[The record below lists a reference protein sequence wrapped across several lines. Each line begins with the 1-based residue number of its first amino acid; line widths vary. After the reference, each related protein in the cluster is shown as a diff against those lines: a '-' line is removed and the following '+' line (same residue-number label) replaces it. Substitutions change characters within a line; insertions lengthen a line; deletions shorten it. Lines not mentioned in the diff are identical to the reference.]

1 MSDPKTPNETP
12 EDQVS
17 DTDHAPESL
26 EAEAA
31 PKQDDVIEDAEILD
45 EQPGDA
51 VAEEETAEIA
61 DGTEEPAEE
70 TTEENAETS
79 DETTSEDSFTDD
91 VSGDETPTGETPDD
105 AGASDETPIDDMPAE
120 AEAAAE
126 AETPTEAPEP
136 EPLPDPEPIAAK
148 QAEPAPQPAPV
159 VVQKKG
165 GFMAPFLGGVIAAGL
180 GFGLCYYLVGEG
192 IIGTEDNS
200 AEIAKIGGLESS
212 IAALQ
217 SELATVAAAPSED
230 PRVDA
235 IAGAVESVEG
245 TVSSVADQIG
255 TLQGELG
262 TLQSEISAQTGL
274 ISNLEEQM
282 AAIAALPEGTETAD
296 SAAMAAL
303 QATLAQQQEENAAM
317 QARLAE
323 AAAAA
328 QAQME
333 AAQAE
338 MEAVRTQAGAL
349 QSETQSAVDEA
360 SNRAFV
366 SNLSAALE
374 NGSSFAGA
382 VDGITVPV
390 PEALST
396 VAAGGVETLLDL
408 QRQFPA
414 AARAGLAES
423 LKATVGDKP
432 QDRVFAFLRAQVG
445 ARSLEA
451 REGDDPDAIL
461 SRAQEAVNAG
471 QLEAALAEI
480 AALPAEGQS
489 AMGAWIGAAQARV
502 DAIAALDA
510 LATEINSN

>member
-17 DTDHAPESL
+17 DTDQAPDSL
-26 EAEAA
+26 DAEAT
-31 PKQDDVIEDAEILD
+31 PKPDEVIEDAEILD
-45 EQPGDA
+45 EQPDEA
-51 VAEEETAEIA
+51 AADDDTAETAEEA
-61 DGTEEPAEE
+61 PETDAPEAETAAEDTAGATEE
-70 TTEENAETS
+70 TVS
-79 DETTSEDSFTDD
+79 DEDFTDD
-91 VSGDETPTGETPDD
+91 VSGDETP
-105 AGASDETPIDDMPAE
+105 AE
-120 AEAAAE
+120 EAAQDGDTDLDTENPADTPE
-126 AETPTEAPEP
+126 AIEPEPQPEP
-136 EPLPDPEPIAAK
+136 EPEPISAAP
-148 QAEPAPQPAPV
+148 AEPAPQPAPV

-165 GFMAPFLGGVIAAGL
+165 GFMGPFLGGVVAAGL

-217 SELATVAAAPSED
+217 SEMATVAAAPSED

-245 TVSSVADQIG
+245 TVSDVANQIG

-296 SAAMAAL
+296 SAAMVAL
-303 QATLAQQQEENAAM
+303 QATLAQQQEANAAM
-317 QARLAE
+317 QAQLAE

-366 SNLSAALE
+366 SNLAAALE

-382 VDGITVPV
+382 VDGITVAV
-390 PEALST
+390 PDALTT
-396 VAAGGVETLLDL
+396 VADSGVETLLDL

-414 AARAGLAES
+414 AARAGLADS
-423 LKATVGDKP
+423 LKATVGDAP

-451 REGDDPDAIL
+451 REGDDPDAVL
-461 SRAQEAVNAG
+461 SRAQEAVNSG

-480 AALPAEGQS
+480 AALPAEGQA

-510 LATEINSN
+510 FATEINSN

>member
-1 MSDPKTPNETP
+1 MLSVSDPKTPNETP

-17 DTDHAPESL
+17 DTEHNPESL
-26 EAEAA
+26 DAEAKT
-31 PKQDDVIEDAEILD
+31 KQDELIEDAEILD
-45 EQPGDA
+45 EQPADTA
-51 VAEEETAEIA
+51 TEEEVAATSDDSSETTDATETDAEV
-61 DGTEEPAEE
+61 TEEAPE
-70 TTEENAETS
+70 TAS
-79 DETTSEDSFTDD
+79 DESPTEDSTLDEVTTDD
-91 VSGDETPTGETPDD
+91 VAADPDAEKPED
-105 AGASDETPIDDMPAE
+105 TSEMSDPEPQ
-120 AEAAAE
+120 
-126 AETPTEAPEP
+126 PEP
-136 EPLPDPEPIAAK
+136 EPVVEDLST
-148 QAEPAPQPAPV
+148 AETAPQPAPQPAPV
-159 VVQKKG
+159 VVKKKG
-165 GFMAPFLGGVIAAGL
+165 GFMGPFLGGVVAAGL

-192 IIGTEDNS
+192 IIGTEDTS
-200 AEIAKIGGLESS
+200 AEIAKIGTLETSL
-212 IAALQ
+212 AALQ
-217 SELATVAAAPSED
+217 SELATVASAPSED

-245 TVSSVADQIG
+245 TVASVADQLG
-255 TLQGELG
+255 GLQGELG

-296 SAAMAAL
+296 SAAMVAL

-317 QARLAE
+317 QAQLAE

-338 MEAVRTQAGAL
+338 MEAVRSQAGAL

-360 SNRAFV
+360 SNRALV

-374 NGSSFAGA
+374 NGSGFAGA
-382 VDGITVPV
+382 VEGITVPV
-390 PEALST
+390 PEALTT
-396 VAAGGVETLLDL
+396 VAASGVDTLLEL

-414 AARAGLAES
+414 AARAGLADS
-423 LKATVGDKP
+423 LKATVGDAP

-445 ARSLEA
+445 ARSLTA
-451 REGDDPDAIL
+451 KEGDDPDAIL
-461 SRAQEAVNAG
+461 SRAQEAVDSG

-480 AALPAEGQS
+480 AALPEEGQS
-489 AMGAWIGAAQARV
+489 AMSSWIGAAQARV